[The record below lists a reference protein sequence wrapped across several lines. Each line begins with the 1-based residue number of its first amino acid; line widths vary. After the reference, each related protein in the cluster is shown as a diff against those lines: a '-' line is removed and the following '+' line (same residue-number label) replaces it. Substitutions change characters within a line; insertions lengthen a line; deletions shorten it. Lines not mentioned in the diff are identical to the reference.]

1 MTKDSLI
8 QKMQGFQKNY
18 TEEVDPEF
26 YVVEKCIDII
36 RQHEAEQARLLVEGY
51 MKKLTQSSPK

>member
-36 RQHEAEQARLLVEGY
+36 RQHENEVINPMREAINSIEGQ
-51 MKKLTQSSPK
+51 KP